1 MDRDG
6 SPKENGGVVST
17 PTRRREEMLGMQKS
31 TDAHSLSLSK
41 TVLFMLYVMSYG
53 GKQHKSQWDR
63 SWEDG
68 KIIEKKNHEDT

>member
-6 SPKENGGVVST
+6 SPKENQGVVSI
-17 PTRRREEMLGMQKS
+17 RRREGILGMQNS
-31 TDAHSLSLSK
+31 IDAHNALSK

-63 SWEDG
+63 SWENG